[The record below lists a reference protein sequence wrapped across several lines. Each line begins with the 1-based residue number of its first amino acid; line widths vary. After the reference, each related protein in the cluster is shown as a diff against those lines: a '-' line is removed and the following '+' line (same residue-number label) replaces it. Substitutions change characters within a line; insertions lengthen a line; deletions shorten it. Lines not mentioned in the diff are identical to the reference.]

1 MVTLQRLSIFKN
13 VEEAS
18 IFMTDISVTS
28 LAEGKS
34 KDTDSRRGS
43 YGADCTSWNG
53 LGGVRQVT

>member
-1 MVTLQRLSIFKN
+1 
-13 VEEAS
+13 
-18 IFMTDISVTS
+18 MTDISVTS